1 MAERN
6 DKTNSMPTNTAGADK
21 TTNTIPTKEANP
33 NAGKEGELDREGRQ
47 PIGKAH
53 TADEHLHGQDDR
65 NQVTNT
71 PKDGTADRK
80 RTDGPT
86 SNTDERHQTG
96 KHSTGNDARN
106 SDGTDRADQK
116 VGGDAARTVA
126 GDDTRKADKDR
137 TEQPTAGTHSKD
149 KR

>member
-6 DKTNSMPTNTAGADK
+6 DKTNSTPTNTAGADK
-21 TTNTIPTKEANP
+21 TTTTNPTTEANR
-33 NAGKEGELDREGRQ
+33 NAGKEGEMDREGRQ

-53 TADEHLHGQDDR
+53 TADEHLNGRDDR
-65 NQVTNT
+65 NHVTNT
-71 PKDGTADRK
+71 PKDGTADHK

-96 KHSTGNDARN
+96 KNTKGN

-126 GDDTRKADKDR
+126 GDDTRKGDKDHA
-137 TEQPTAGTHSKD
+137 EQPTAGGQSKD